1 MPFLMVIEAIDG
13 ALRPFS
19 IFPDGGGFLRRS
31 VLGSAFGGF
40 LAMLFL
46 FWLSLFRVIDNTLD
60 GVFSICNGGYPR
72 ALGFSSDVI
81 HKEDFPYG
89 IRILPILYR
98 FPNFS
103 VERGNILLVAHGRLY
118 V

>member
-1 MPFLMVIEAIDG
+1 MPLLITMQDAG
-13 ALRPFS
+13 GTYSLRT
-19 IFPDGGGFLRRS
+19 FPDGLGFSLRS
-31 VLGSAFGGF
+31 VFGLAFGGF
-40 LAMLFL
+40 LAMLLFL

>member
-1 MPFLMVIEAIDG
+1 MPLLITIDDVG
-13 ALRPFS
+13 LTYSLRVFPEGLGFSPMSALTI
-19 IFPDGGGFLRRS
+19 IFRI
-31 VLGSAFGGF
+31 F

-46 FWLSLFRVIDNTLD
+46 FWSSLFRVIDNTLD
-60 GVFSICNGGYPR
+60 GVFSICNGGYSR
-72 ALGFSSDVI
+72 ALGFTSDVI

>member
-1 MPFLMVIEAIDG
+1 MYFLIVIDAIDG

-19 IFPDGGGFLRRS
+19 MFPLGGGFLLRA
-31 VLGSAFGGF
+31 VFGLAFVGVF
-40 LAMLFL
+40 AMLFL